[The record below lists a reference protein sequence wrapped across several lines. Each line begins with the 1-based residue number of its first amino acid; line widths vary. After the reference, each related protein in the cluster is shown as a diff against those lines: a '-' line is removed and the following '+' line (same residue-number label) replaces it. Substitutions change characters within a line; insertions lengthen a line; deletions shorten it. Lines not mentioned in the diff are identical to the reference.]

1 MTQKSNRWSNLA
13 MAQTDFPH
21 DLLAAQ
27 TAWYAVY
34 DQLAATT
41 AGGAAHRRRLLEL
54 SRRITAHP
62 FWQTPAGTPAA
73 RVALKELA
81 RMQARP

>member
-1 MTQKSNRWSNLA
+1 
-13 MAQTDFPH
+13 MARTHFPH

-34 DQLAATT
+34 DQLATT
-41 AGGAAHRRRLLEL
+41 AVGGATHRRRLLEL

-62 FWQTPAGTPAA
+62 FWQSPAGTPAA

-81 RMQARP
+81 RTRTQTQL

>member
-1 MTQKSNRWSNLA
+1 MDRYA
-13 MAQTDFPH
+13 FPH

-34 DQLAATT
+34 EQLATT
-41 AGGAAHRRRLLEL
+41 ADGDTTHRRRLLEL

-62 FWQTPAGTPAA
+62 YWQSPAGTPAA

-81 RMQARP
+81 RTRTQARP

>member
-1 MTQKSNRWSNLA
+1 
-13 MAQTDFPH
+13 MARTHFPH

-27 TAWYAVY
+27 TAWYTVY
-34 DQLAATT
+34 HQLATT
-41 AGGAAHRRRLLEL
+41 AADGAAHRRRLLEL

-62 FWQTPAGTPAA
+62 FWQSPAGTPAA

-81 RMQARP
+81 RTRIKTQP